1 MLITREMILEHT
13 PCGEGLDWFD
23 LNFPTGSGEYQAI
36 LDRTVEDGHSEYGH
50 WLLDEIGQ
58 TRDHVELDTLDG
70 DRIFCGSLTLRSGK
84 CRNLRVAGDLDVGL
98 SLNVGKHLNVGG
110 SMNVGKHLDVGWSM
124 NVGDSLTVGW
134 SLDVGW
140 RLTVGCSLDVGGY
153 LTVGWSLDV
162 GGSLTVGDSLTVG
175 GSLTVGQY
183 LTVGWYL
190 NVGGSLTTDIAY
202 PFLVGT
208 KIKMVDWPT
217 SGYLKAATKP
227 ASMLSGHF
235 IERIK

>member
-124 NVGDSLTVGW
+124 NVGDSLTVGCSLDVGGSLTVGDSLTVGW

-140 RLTVGCSLDVGGY
+140 RLTVGCSLDVGRWVLPGRGPVPERGPVPDGG
-153 LTVGWSLDV
+153 LVPERGRVPDHRHCLPVSGWDENKNGRLANQRLLKSRDQAR
-162 GGSLTVGDSLTVG
+162 
-175 GSLTVGQY
+175 QY
-183 LTVGWYL
+183 VEWAL
-190 NVGGSLTTDIAY
+190 
-202 PFLVGT
+202 
-208 KIKMVDWPT
+208 
-217 SGYLKAATKP
+217 
-227 ASMLSGHF
+227 H
-235 IERIK
+235 